1 MLRSMKLILDA
12 FWRAAAYCLHP
23 RVIALSLLPL
33 VLMAALALGLNY
45 FFWEQALASINAW
58 LLSSDWL
65 MRGIGWLESMGLG
78 GLKAAI
84 APLILIVAIT
94 PVLVV
99 VSLLFVAFMMT
110 PAMVKLVA
118 LRRFAQLERKR
129 GAGMVSSVLW
139 SLAVTAVALL
149 ALLISIPLWFIP
161 PLVLLIPP
169 LIWGWLTYR
178 VMAFDTLAEHASK
191 EERKQIMR
199 EHRMPLLGIG
209 VVSGYLG
216 AAPALLWASGVLFLV
231 LAPILIVVAIWI
243 YTLVF
248 AFSSLWF
255 AHYCLAA
262 LEQMRSENLKQNEPS
277 DGMKYAP
284 SAPELIVDVQPKPV
298 LPALENKL

>member
-1 MLRSMKLILDA
+1 MKLILDA
-12 FWRAAAYCLHP
+12 SWRAAAYCLHP

-33 VLMAALALGLNY
+33 ALMAILALGLNY

-178 VMAFDTLAEHASK
+178 VMVFDTLAEHASS

-262 LEQMRSENLKQNEPS
+262 LERIRSDNLKQNEPS
-277 DGMKYAP
+277 AGMKYAP

>member
-1 MLRSMKLILDA
+1 MKQILDA
-12 FWRAAAYCLHP
+12 FWRAGAYCLHP

-33 VLMAALALGLNY
+33 VIMAMMALGLNY
-45 FFWEQALASINAW
+45 FFWEQALGGINAW

-84 APLILIVAIT
+84 APLMLIVAIT
-94 PVLVV
+94 PILVV

-118 LRRFAQLERKR
+118 IRRFETLQRKH

-139 SLAVTAVALL
+139 SLTVTAAALVALL
-149 ALLISIPLWFIP
+149 VSIPLWFIP
-161 PLVLLIPP
+161 PLVLVIPP
-169 LIWGWLTYR
+169 LVWGWLTYR
-178 VMAFDTLAEHASK
+178 VMAFDTLADHASSA
-191 EERKQIMR
+191 ERKEIMR
-199 EHRMPLLGIG
+199 RHRAQLLGMG
-209 VVSGYLG
+209 VVSGYMG
-216 AAPALLWASGVLFLV
+216 AAPALLWASGVFFLIF
-231 LAPILIVVAIWI
+231 APFLIVVAIWI

-262 LEQMRSENLKQNEPS
+262 LEQLRSENLKQIEPS
-277 DGMKYAP
+277 AVVESVRDAP
-284 SAPELIVDVQPKPV
+284 DLIVDAEPKPV
-298 LPALENKL
+298 LPSPDRAP